1 MVSLWMA
8 LLCRRAQSTAHVST
22 AEASLEAARVYRLL
36 NRLTRRLP
44 DYDIGLAL
52 LFALAATNLV
62 EAAHPLDSP
71 ERAWLAR
78 ARMGAGMR

>member
-1 MVSLWMA
+1 MRVSPRTESA
-8 LLCRRAQSTAHVST
+8 RA
-22 AEASLEAARVYRLL
+22 AA
-36 NRLTRRLP
+36 P
-44 DYDIGLAL
+44 PEEGAAL